1 MAFIPKP
8 ESNEKSELYPY
19 ILKHLEETLS
29 QETDK
34 VANMANTAALL
45 GYLLNDINWAGFYLY
60 TGEELLLGPFW
71 GKPAVTR
78 IEMGKGVCGTTAANK
93 TTTVVEDVH
102 QFPGHIACDLFS
114 NSEIVVPIIQDG
126 NLKGV
131 LDIDSPEIGR
141 FDEIDQKYLEAFV
154 ELFNKHVKL

>member
-1 MAFIPKP
+1 MGFIPKP
-8 ESNEKSELYPY
+8 TSFEKDELYPY

-29 QETDK
+29 VESDK
-34 VANMANTAALL
+34 VANMANTSALL

-78 IEMGKGVCGTTAANK
+78 IEMGKGVCGTTASNEK
-93 TTTVVEDVH
+93 TTVVEDVH

-114 NSEIVVPIIQDG
+114 NSEIVIPIIQDG
-126 NLKGV
+126 KMKGV

-141 FDEIDQKYLEAFV
+141 FDDVDQKYLEEFV
-154 ELFNKHVKL
+154 ELFSKYVKL